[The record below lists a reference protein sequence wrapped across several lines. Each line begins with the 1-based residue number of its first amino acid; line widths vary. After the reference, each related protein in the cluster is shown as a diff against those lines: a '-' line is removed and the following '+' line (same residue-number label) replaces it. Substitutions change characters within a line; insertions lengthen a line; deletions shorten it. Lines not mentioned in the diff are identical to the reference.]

1 MIGCGYTHPDRVKMM
16 KHIVENHLR
25 QFEEL
30 GKWGFNYVAIKDQY
44 LKLVQSRED
53 GKEKWKKSRRQIS
66 AQHKKALNEQME
78 KNLEKNRE

>member
-1 MIGCGYTHPDRVKMM
+1 MM

-53 GKEKWKKSRRQIS
+53 G
-66 AQHKKALNEQME
+66 
-78 KNLEKNRE
+78 